1 MGYSNYVVPVTTTG
15 ANGSATG
22 TAKLNIVGYI
32 ESIKVD
38 YNGSAPATTTVDI
51 DESGGMGRKL
61 LDLAASAT
69 DVVVYPVVNNT
80 NNAGA
85 AVTGIYTRYFVPNTP
100 VTITVAASNALA
112 PAVTVTI
119 TAVDH

>member
-15 ANGSATG
+15 SAGSATG

-32 ESIKVD
+32 ESIKVT
-38 YNGSAPATTTVDI
+38 YHSAPNTTTVDI
-51 DESGGMGRKL
+51 DEASGMGRKL
-61 LDLAASAT
+61 MDLAAGNT
-69 DVVVYPVVNNT
+69 NVVIYPVVNNT